1 MKLTFNEL
9 QDLLVSIIQDEQ
21 EMIQDSS
28 VFILQ
33 TSLQM
38 LPRNITEILFQN
50 LYNKLRDNNE
60 TKLTIELEID
70 DV

>member
-9 QDLLVSIIQDEQ
+9 QDLLVSIIQDEK